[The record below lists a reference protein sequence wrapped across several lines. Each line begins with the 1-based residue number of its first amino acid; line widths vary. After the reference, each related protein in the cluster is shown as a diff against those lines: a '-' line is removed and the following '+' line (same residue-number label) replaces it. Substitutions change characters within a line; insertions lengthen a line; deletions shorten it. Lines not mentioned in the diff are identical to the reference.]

1 MATHKDAMKRARQSQ
16 ERRLRNRHYRTRM
29 RNQIKTLREAI
40 ENGEGE
46 TARDLLP
53 GTVSTIQ
60 RVAQKGVIHRRNAA
74 RRVSRLAKAVN
85 GMTQD

>member
-1 MATHKDAMKRARQSQ
+1 MKRARQAR

-29 RNQIKTLREAI
+29 RNQIKALRTAI
-40 ENGEGE
+40 EAGDGE
-46 TARDLLP
+46 TARSLLP
-53 GTVSTIQ
+53 ATVSVIQ

-85 GMTQD
+85 GMPQD